1 MVPVDATWVGPT
13 LVSPYGSSNRPTG
26 LVNNNPIKM
35 SLAWDFNCSSPP
47 LPPSSDGHFL
57 LPFLHDTW
65 LDKKELLMDCILI
78 KIKLINKFY
87 MPIILFFFLLGE
99 TFTYTTIHS
108 AQVPVS
114 TSMARNWSRLIQGK
128 RGVPYL
134 WSISELTVLHGNHNH
149 LMRSLQVNNI
159 VQFMFNY

>member
-57 LPFLHDTW
+57 LP
-65 LDKKELLMDCILI
+65 KELFMDCIWI

-87 MPIILFFFLLGE
+87 MPIILFFTRE
-99 TFTYTTIHS
+99 NIR
-108 AQVPVS
+108 V
-114 TSMARNWSRLIQGK
+114 
-128 RGVPYL
+128 
-134 WSISELTVLHGNHNH
+134 HNH
-149 LMRSLQVNNI
+149 T
-159 VQFMFNY
+159 